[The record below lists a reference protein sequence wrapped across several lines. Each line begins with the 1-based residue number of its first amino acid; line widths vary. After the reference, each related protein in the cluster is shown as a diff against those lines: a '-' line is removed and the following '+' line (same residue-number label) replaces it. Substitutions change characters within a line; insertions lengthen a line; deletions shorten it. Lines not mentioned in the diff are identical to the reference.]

1 MEKIVTT
8 SLRLP
13 EALLVKLKHM
23 AVDNRRSFNSEVLI
37 ILQGALEKKEKQGHA
52 NAAA

>member
-13 EALLVKLKHM
+13 EKMLVRLKHM
-23 AVDNRRSFNSEVLI
+23 AVDNRRSFNNEVLI
-37 ILQGALEKKEKQGHA
+37 ILEKALEGEGEKDAQ
-52 NAAA
+52 AA